1 MHTLSKVEVNHYRNV
16 LKKLEDEYKT
26 LAAQNLERLQK
37 YQKSYQKQVQEL
49 RESYEERILQINTA
63 HEEEARKK
71 QMHFEGILDSL
82 RAETA
87 EKRKFEKKQKQTLKL
102 LTNQLKAIQGFEKD
116 EIVSLHDRN
125 AKLVIEIKKLTNEN
139 NILKRLQAQ
148 NQTKEMKK
156 LQNKVK
162 ALQMDIRSQKVYH
175 SQQLSVNKAD
185 MDILRKECEEK
196 ITEIKLQYTFDKQKA
211 TQEAF
216 ENVNMKDQAETPKV
230 F

>member
-1 MHTLSKVEVNHYRNV
+1 M
-16 LKKLEDEYKT
+16 
-26 LAAQNLERLQK
+26 
-37 YQKSYQKQVQEL
+37 
-49 RESYEERILQINTA
+49 
-63 HEEEARKK
+63 
-71 QMHFEGILDSL
+71 
-82 RAETA
+82 
-87 EKRKFEKKQKQTLKL
+87 
-102 LTNQLKAIQGFEKD
+102 
-116 EIVSLHDRN
+116 
-125 AKLVIEIKKLTNEN
+125 
-139 NILKRLQAQ
+139 KRLQAQ

-216 ENVNMKDQAETPKV
+216 EKCEYERSSGDCKRYFKAV
-230 F
+230 FSLIEDG